1 MRVIGLSSGTSVD
14 GIDAALTDIAGH
26 GQHVRLRLLA
36 YRTFP
41 YPRGLRPRLLALQ
54 NGGRTEDL
62 CHLNAYLGE
71 LFADAAK
78 RLAESAGIPLRRV
91 ALIGS
96 HGQTVAHRPVP
107 IREGRYRIRSTLQ
120 IGEPSV
126 IAERTGVLTV
136 ADFRPRDL
144 AAGGQGAPLTPLI
157 HHRCF
162 SHPKRNRLVVN
173 LGGITNVTWLPAGG
187 SLDRLV
193 AFDTGPGNMVIDG
206 LMERVTR
213 GRRTMDRSGRTASSG
228 TVRMEL
234 LRSLLRHPYLRLR
247 PPKTTGRELFG
258 RLLVDRV
265 WRRVSPSMP
274 PRDLIATVT
283 AFTASSIA
291 DAYHRFL
298 RHRGTVHDVIVGGG
312 GVYNDALMKRLADA
326 FEPVPVHSMAAHGID
341 PKAIE
346 ATAFA
351 LLAYTTMQGEAN
363 NIPRVTG
370 AHHAVMLGKII
381 PILDEKR
388 LEKRREA

>member
-14 GIDAALTDIAGH
+14 GIDAALTDITGH
-26 GQHVRLRLLA
+26 GQRVRLRLLA
-36 YRTFP
+36 YRTFA

-54 NGGRTEDL
+54 SGGRTEEL

-71 LFADAAK
+71 LFADAAR
-78 RLAESAGIPLRRV
+78 RLAKSAGIPLRGIT
-91 ALIGS
+91 LIGS

-107 IREGRYRIRSTLQ
+107 IREGRHWVRSTLQ

-162 SHPKRNRLVVN
+162 SHSRRNRLVVN
-173 LGGITNVTWLPAGG
+173 LGGIANVTWLPAGG

-206 LMERVTR
+206 LMERITR
-213 GRRTMDRSGRTASSG
+213 GRRTMDRSGRTAAAG
-228 TVRMEL
+228 TVRTEL
-234 LRSLLRHPYLRLR
+234 LRSLLRHPYLRLP

-258 RLLVDRV
+258 RPLIDRV
-265 WRRVSPSMP
+265 WRRVSTSMP

-291 DAYHRFL
+291 DAYDRFL
-298 RHRGTVHDVIVGGG
+298 RRRGLVHDVIVGGG
-312 GVYNDALMKRLADA
+312 GVYNSVLMKQLADA
-326 FEPVPVHSMAAHGID
+326 FEPVPVRSMAAYGID

-346 ATAFA
+346 AMAFA
-351 LLAYTTMQGEAN
+351 LLAYTTMQGEPN
-363 NIPRVTG
+363 NVPQVTG
-370 AHHAVMLGKII
+370 ARHPVILGKVI
-381 PILDEKR
+381 PTVD
-388 LEKRREA
+388 

>member
-1 MRVIGLSSGTSVD
+1 LRVIGLSSGTSVD
-14 GIDAALTDIAGH
+14 GIDAALTDITGH
-26 GQHVRLRLLA
+26 GPRVRLRLLA
-36 YRTFP
+36 YHTFP

-54 NGGRTEDL
+54 SGGRTEDV

-78 RLAESAGIPLRRV
+78 RLAESAGIPLRRI

-96 HGQTVAHRPVP
+96 HGQTVAHRPDPV
-107 IREGRYRIRSTLQ
+107 REGRYRVRSTLQ

-162 SHPKRNRLVVN
+162 SHPRRNRLVVN

-206 LMERVTR
+206 LMERMTG
-213 GRRTMDRSGRTASSG
+213 GRRTMDRHGRTASAG
-228 TVRMEL
+228 TVRLEL
-234 LRSLLRHPYLRLR
+234 LRSLLRHPYLRLP

-258 RLLVDRV
+258 RPMIDRL
-265 WRRVSPSMP
+265 WRRVSTSVP

-283 AFTASSIA
+283 AFTASSIV
-291 DAYHRFL
+291 DAYDRFL
-298 RHRGTVHDVIVGGG
+298 RPRGVVHDVIVGGG
-312 GVYNDALMKRLADA
+312 GVYNKVLMKQLADG
-326 FEPVPVHSMAAHGID
+326 FEPVPVHSMAVHGID

-346 ATAFA
+346 AMAFA
-351 LLAYTTMQGEAN
+351 LLAYTTMQGEPN
-363 NIPRVTG
+363 NVPQVTG
-370 AHHAVMLGKII
+370 ASHTVMLGKII
-381 PILDEKR
+381 PVID
-388 LEKRREA
+388 

>member
-1 MRVIGLSSGTSVD
+1 LRVIGLSSGTSVD
-14 GIDAALTDIAGH
+14 GIDAALTDITGH
-26 GQHVRLRLLA
+26 GPRVRLRLLA
-36 YRTFP
+36 YHTFP

-54 NGGRTEDL
+54 SGGRTEDV

-78 RLAESAGIPLRRV
+78 RLAESAGIPLRRI

-96 HGQTVAHRPVP
+96 HGQTVAHRPDPV
-107 IREGRYRIRSTLQ
+107 REGRYRVRSTLQ

-162 SHPKRNRLVVN
+162 SHPRRNRLVVN

-206 LMERVTR
+206 LMERMTG
-213 GRRTMDRSGRTASSG
+213 GRRTMDRHGRTASAG
-228 TVRMEL
+228 TVRLEL
-234 LRSLLRHPYLRLR
+234 LRSLLRHPYLRLP

-258 RLLVDRV
+258 RPLIDRL
-265 WRRVSPSMP
+265 WRRVSTSVP

-283 AFTASSIA
+283 AFTASSIV
-291 DAYHRFL
+291 DAYARFL
-298 RHRGTVHDVIVGGG
+298 RPRGVVHDVIVGGG
-312 GVYNDALMKRLADA
+312 GVYNKVLMKQLADG
-326 FEPVPVHSMAAHGID
+326 FEPVPVHSMAVHGID

-346 ATAFA
+346 AMAFA
-351 LLAYTTMQGEAN
+351 LLAYTTMQGEPN
-363 NIPRVTG
+363 NVPQVTG
-370 AHHAVMLGKII
+370 ASHTVMLGKII
-381 PILDEKR
+381 PVID
-388 LEKRREA
+388 

>member
-14 GIDAALTDIAGH
+14 GIDAALTDITGH
-26 GQHVRLRLLA
+26 GPRVRLRLLA
-36 YRTFP
+36 YHTFP

-54 NGGRTEDL
+54 SGGRTEDV

-78 RLAESAGIPLRRV
+78 RLAESAGIPLRRI

-96 HGQTVAHRPVP
+96 HGQTVAHRPDPV
-107 IREGRYRIRSTLQ
+107 REGRYRVRSTLQ

-162 SHPKRNRLVVN
+162 SHPRRNRLVVN

-206 LMERVTR
+206 LMERMTG
-213 GRRTMDRSGRTASSG
+213 GRRTMDRHGRTASAG
-228 TVRMEL
+228 TVRLEL
-234 LRSLLRHPYLRLR
+234 LRSLLRHPYLRLP

-258 RLLVDRV
+258 RPMIDRL
-265 WRRVSPSMP
+265 WRRVSTSVP

-283 AFTASSIA
+283 AFTASSIV
-291 DAYHRFL
+291 DAYARFL
-298 RHRGTVHDVIVGGG
+298 RPRGVVHDVIVGGG
-312 GVYNDALMKRLADA
+312 GVYNKVLMKQLADG
-326 FEPVPVHSMAAHGID
+326 FEPVPVHSMAVHGID

-346 ATAFA
+346 AMAFA
-351 LLAYTTMQGEAN
+351 LLAYTTMQGEPN
-363 NIPRVTG
+363 NVPQVTG
-370 AHHAVMLGKII
+370 ASHTVMLGKII
-381 PILDEKR
+381 PVID
-388 LEKRREA
+388 

>member
-1 MRVIGLSSGTSVD
+1 LRVIGLSSGTSVD
-14 GIDAALTDIAGH
+14 GIDAALTDITGH
-26 GQHVRLRLLA
+26 GPRVRLRLLA

-54 NGGRTEDL
+54 SGGRTEDV

-78 RLAESAGIPLRRV
+78 RLAESAGIPLRRI

-96 HGQTVAHRPVP
+96 HGQTVAHRPDPV
-107 IREGRYRIRSTLQ
+107 REGRYRVRSTLQ

-126 IAERTGVLTV
+126 IAERTGILTV

-162 SHPKRNRLVVN
+162 SHPRRNRLVVN

-206 LMERVTR
+206 LMERMTG
-213 GRRTMDRSGRTASSG
+213 GRRTMDRHGRTASAG
-228 TVRMEL
+228 TVRLEL
-234 LRSLLRHPYLRLR
+234 LRSLLRHPYLRL
-247 PPKTTGRELFG
+247 PLPKTTGRELFG
-258 RLLVDRV
+258 RPMVDRL
-265 WRRVSPSMP
+265 WRRVSPSVP

-283 AFTASSIA
+283 AFTASSIV
-291 DAYHRFL
+291 DAYDRFL
-298 RHRGTVHDVIVGGG
+298 SPRGAIHDVIVGGG
-312 GVYNDALMKRLADA
+312 GVYNKVLMGQLADG
-326 FEPVPVHSMAAHGID
+326 FEPVPVHSMAVYGID

-346 ATAFA
+346 AMAFA
-351 LLAYTTMQGEAN
+351 LLAYTTMQGEPN
-363 NIPRVTG
+363 NIPQVTG
-370 AHHAVMLGKII
+370 ASHTVMLGKII
-381 PILDEKR
+381 PVIDE
-388 LEKRREA
+388 

>member
-1 MRVIGLSSGTSVD
+1 LRVIGLSSGTSVD
-14 GIDAALTDIAGH
+14 GIDAALTDITGH
-26 GQHVRLRLLA
+26 GRRVRLRLLA
-36 YRTFP
+36 YHTFP

-54 NGGRTEDL
+54 SGGRTEDV

-78 RLAESAGIPLRRV
+78 RLAVSAGIPLRRI

-96 HGQTVAHRPVP
+96 HGQTVAHRPDPV
-107 IREGRYRIRSTLQ
+107 REGRYRVRSTLQ

-126 IAERTGVLTV
+126 IAERTGVPTV
-136 ADFRPRDL
+136 ADFRSRDL

-162 SHPKRNRLVVN
+162 SHPRRNRLVVN

-206 LMERVTR
+206 LMERMTG
-213 GRRTMDRSGRTASSG
+213 GRRAMDRHGRTASAG
-228 TVRMEL
+228 TVRLEL
-234 LRSLLRHPYLRLR
+234 LRSLLRHPYLRLP

-258 RLLVDRV
+258 RPMIDRL
-265 WRRVSPSMP
+265 WRRVSTSVP

-283 AFTASSIA
+283 AFTASSIV
-291 DAYHRFL
+291 DAYDRFL
-298 RHRGTVHDVIVGGG
+298 SPRGAVHDVIVGGG
-312 GVYNDALMKRLADA
+312 GIYNHVLMKQLAA
-326 FEPVPVHSMAAHGID
+326 SFEPVPVRSMAVYGID

-346 ATAFA
+346 AMAFA
-351 LLAYTTMQGEAN
+351 LLAYTTMQGEPN
-363 NIPRVTG
+363 NIPQVTG
-370 AHHAVMLGKII
+370 ASHTVMLGKII
-381 PILDEKR
+381 PAID
-388 LEKRREA
+388 

>member
-1 MRVIGLSSGTSVD
+1 LRVIGLSSGTSVD
-14 GIDAALTDIAGH
+14 GIDAALTDITGH
-26 GQHVRLRLLA
+26 GPRVRLRLLA
-36 YRTFP
+36 YHTFP

-54 NGGRTEDL
+54 SGGRTEDV

-78 RLAESAGIPLRRV
+78 RLAESAGIPLRRI

-96 HGQTVAHRPVP
+96 HGQTVAHRPDPV
-107 IREGRYRIRSTLQ
+107 REGRYRVRSTLQ

-162 SHPKRNRLVVN
+162 SHPRRNRLVVN

-206 LMERVTR
+206 LMERMTG
-213 GRRTMDRSGRTASSG
+213 GRRTMDRHGRTASAG
-228 TVRMEL
+228 TVRLEL
-234 LRSLLRHPYLRLR
+234 LRSLLRHPYLRLP

-258 RLLVDRV
+258 RPMIDRL
-265 WRRVSPSMP
+265 WRRVSTSVP

-283 AFTASSIA
+283 AFTASSIV
-291 DAYHRFL
+291 DAYARFL
-298 RHRGTVHDVIVGGG
+298 RPRGVVHDVIVGGG
-312 GVYNDALMKRLADA
+312 GVYNKVLMKQLADG
-326 FEPVPVHSMAAHGID
+326 FEPVPVHSMAVHGID

-346 ATAFA
+346 AMAFA
-351 LLAYTTMQGEAN
+351 LLAYTTMQGEPN
-363 NIPRVTG
+363 NVPQVTG
-370 AHHAVMLGKII
+370 ASHTVMLGKII
-381 PILDEKR
+381 PVID
-388 LEKRREA
+388 